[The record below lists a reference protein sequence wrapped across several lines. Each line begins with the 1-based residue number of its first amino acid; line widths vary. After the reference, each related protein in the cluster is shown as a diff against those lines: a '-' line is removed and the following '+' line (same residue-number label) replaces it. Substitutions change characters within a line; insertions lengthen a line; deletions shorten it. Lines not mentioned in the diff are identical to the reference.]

1 MLESMNKKTLIIIG
15 SSIIGLIVCLLIVVW
30 LISIIKPHYYSYE
43 DFEVKVT
50 EATKNYYK
58 DNPTQLPASDGEYNM
73 AYSTLVDNE
82 YIKPLNEMLK
92 DGDNCSVQILVTKYN
107 DNYSYIP
114 YLTCPGSYETKELYK
129 VVLEQNP
136 VVLDGTGLYSDGNSG
151 YYFRGDVTNNY
162 VQIGEYGEEKRQQ
175 PYLWQIMGVESDG
188 TIKIISAHT
197 TSERYTWDDRY
208 NEKEESFDGYNDF
221 EKSRIKDT
229 LISLAGND
237 EILPEEFRNKLVA
250 KELCIGKRKVNDTSK
265 DGSVECATKTETKY
279 LFGLIT
285 PYEFLRA
292 SLDSNCKV
300 AESLSCLNYNYL
312 SGYTTNSW
320 SITSNANNTNKTFS
334 FGGGVMDSFKSDR
347 EKKLY
352 VTAYI
357 NKRAF
362 FKSGTGT
369 SDDPYIIR

>member
-265 DGSVECATKTETKY
+265 DGIVECATKTETKY

-352 VTAYI
+352 VTTYI

>member
-92 DGDNCSVQILVTKYN
+92 DGDNCSIQILVTKYN

-162 VQIGEYGEEKRQQ
+162 VQIGEYGEEKREQ

-369 SDDPYIIR
+369 SNDPYIIR

>member
-30 LISIIKPHYYSYE
+30 LVSILKPHYYSYE
-43 DFEVKVT
+43 DFEVKIT
-50 EATKNYYK
+50 EATKKYYK

-73 AYSTLVDNE
+73 SYSTLVDGE
-82 YIKPLNEMLK
+82 YIKPINEMLK
-92 DGDNCSVQILVTKYN
+92 DGDNCTVQILVTKYS

-129 VVLEQNP
+129 VILEQNP
-136 VVLDGTGLYSDGNSG
+136 VVESGTGLYSDGNSG

-162 VQIGEYGEEKRQQ
+162 VQIGEYGEEKREK
-175 PYLWQIMGVESDG
+175 PYLWQIMGVESDN

-221 EKSRIKDT
+221 EKSRLKDT
-229 LISLAGND
+229 LITLAGND
-237 EILPEEFRNKLVA
+237 EILSEEFRNKFVA
-250 KELCIGKRKVNDTSK
+250 KELCIGKRKQTDTTK
-265 DGSVECATKTETKY
+265 DGSVECETKTETKY

-285 PYEFLRA
+285 PYEFMRT

-300 AESLSCLNYNYL
+300 AGSLSCLNYNYL

-320 SITSNANNTNKTFS
+320 SITSDAENTNKTYS
-334 FGGGVMDSFKSDR
+334 FGGGVMAPYKSDR

-352 VTAYI
+352 VVTYI
-357 NKRAF
+357 NKRVF

-369 SDDPYIIR
+369 ADDPYIIR

>member
-162 VQIGEYGEEKRQQ
+162 VQIGEYGEEKREQ

-352 VTAYI
+352 VTTYI

>member
-92 DGDNCSVQILVTKYN
+92 DGDNCSIQILVTKYN

-162 VQIGEYGEEKRQQ
+162 VQIGEYGEEKREQ

-265 DGSVECATKTETKY
+265 DGSVECTTKTETKY

>member
-50 EATKNYYK
+50 EATKKYYK

-92 DGDNCSVQILVTKYN
+92 DGDNCGVQILVTKYN

-347 EKKLY
+347 DKKLY

>member
-162 VQIGEYGEEKRQQ
+162 VQIGEYGEEKREQ

-312 SGYTTNSW
+312 SGYTANSW
-320 SITSNANNTNKTFS
+320 SITSNADNTNKTFG

>member
-50 EATKNYYK
+50 EATKKYYK

>member
-92 DGDNCSVQILVTKYN
+92 DGDNCSIQILVTKYN

-162 VQIGEYGEEKRQQ
+162 VQIGEYGEEKREQ

>member
-162 VQIGEYGEEKRQQ
+162 VQIGEYGEEKREQ

>member
-50 EATKNYYK
+50 EATKKYYK

-352 VTAYI
+352 VTTYI

>member
-30 LISIIKPHYYSYE
+30 LISILKPHYYSYE

-50 EATKNYYK
+50 EAAKKYYK

-107 DNYSYIP
+107 ENYSYIP
-114 YLTCPGSYETKELYK
+114 YLSCPGSYETKELYK
-129 VVLEQNP
+129 VVLEHNP
-136 VVLDGTGLYSDGNSG
+136 VVESGTGLYSDGNSG

-162 VQIGEYGEEKRQQ
+162 VQIGEYGEEKRKQ
-175 PYLWQIMGVESDG
+175 PYLWQIMSIENDN
-188 TIKIISAHT
+188 TIKVISAHST
-197 TSERYTWDDRY
+197 EDRYVWDDRY
-208 NEKEESFDGYNDF
+208 NESVKAFDGYNDF
-221 EKSRIKDT
+221 EKSRLKDT
-229 LISLAGND
+229 LISIAGND
-237 EILPEEFRNKLVA
+237 LVLPEEYRNKLVA
-250 KELCIGKRKVNDTSK
+250 KELCIGKRKSTDTDK
-265 DGSVECATKTETKY
+265 TGTTECALKTESKY

-285 PYEFLRA
+285 PYEYIRT
-292 SLDSNCKV
+292 SLDTNCKTPDNK
-300 AESLSCLNYNYL
+300 SCLNYNYL
-312 SGYTTNSW
+312 SLYSSTSW
-320 SITSNANNTNKTFS
+320 TLTGDAVNTNKAFT
-334 FGGGVMDSFKSDR
+334 FGGGVSDISKTDR
-347 EKKLY
+347 DRRLF

>member
-347 EKKLY
+347 DKKLY

>member
-50 EATKNYYK
+50 EATKKYYK

-334 FGGGVMDSFKSDR
+334 FGSGVMDSFKSDR
-347 EKKLY
+347 DKKLY